1 MYYVSNDNKELKRR
15 VNTFMSDDIYN
26 YVKQTSADMSMS
38 ISAFINMCVCN
49 YKNAQEVTNFVSELK
64 KLNDDLKKLKDK

>member
-1 MYYVSNDNKELKRR
+1 MNKDNKELKRR

-26 YVKQTSADMSMS
+26 YVKQTSTDMSMS

-49 YKNAQEVTNFVSELK
+49 YKNAQEVTNLVVEFK
-64 KLNDDLKKLKDK
+64 KLNDELKKVKK

>member
-1 MYYVSNDNKELKRR
+1 MSDKELKRR
-15 VNTFMSDDIYN
+15 VNTFMNDDIYN

-49 YKNAQEVTNFVSELK
+49 YKNAQEVTSLVAEFK
-64 KLNDDLKKLKDK
+64 KLNDELKQKK

>member
-1 MYYVSNDNKELKRR
+1 MSDKELKRR

-26 YVKQTSADMSMS
+26 YVKQTSTDMSMS

-49 YKNAQEVTNFVSELK
+49 YKNAQEVTNFVTELK
-64 KLNDDLKKLKDK
+64 KMSDELKALKK

>member
-1 MYYVSNDNKELKRR
+1 MSNDNKELKRR

-26 YVKQTSADMSMS
+26 YVKQTSTDMSMS

-49 YKNAQEVTNFVSELK
+49 YKNAQEVTNLVVEFK
-64 KLNDDLKKLKDK
+64 KLNDELKKVKK

>member
-1 MYYVSNDNKELKRR
+1 MSNDNKELKRR

-26 YVKQTSADMSMS
+26 YVKQTSTDMSMS

-49 YKNAQEVTNFVSELK
+49 YKNAQEVTNLVAEFK
-64 KLNDDLKKLKDK
+64 KLNDELKKVKK

>member
-1 MYYVSNDNKELKRR
+1 MSKDNKELKRR

-26 YVKQTSADMSMS
+26 YVKQTSTDMSMS

-49 YKNAQEVTNFVSELK
+49 YKNAQEVTNFVTELK
-64 KLNDDLKKLKDK
+64 KMNDELKALKK

>member
-1 MYYVSNDNKELKRR
+1 MSKDNKELKRR

-26 YVKQTSADMSMS
+26 YVKQTSTDMSIS

-49 YKNAQEVTNFVSELK
+49 YKNDHEVTNFVTELK
-64 KLNDDLKKLKDK
+64 KMNDELKSLKK

>member
-1 MYYVSNDNKELKRR
+1 MNKDNKELKRR

-49 YKNAQEVTNFVSELK
+49 YKNAQEVTNLVVEFK
-64 KLNDDLKKLKDK
+64 KLNDELKRVKKEEDS

>member
-1 MYYVSNDNKELKRR
+1 MSKDNKDLKRR

-26 YVKQTSADMSMS
+26 YVKQTSTDMSMS

-64 KLNDDLKKLKDK
+64 KLNDELKQKK

>member
-1 MYYVSNDNKELKRR
+1 MNKDNKELKRR

-26 YVKQTSADMSMS
+26 YVKQTSTDMSMS

-49 YKNAQEVTNFVSELK
+49 YKNAQEVTNLGVEFK
-64 KLNDDLKKLKDK
+64 KLNDELKKVKK

>member
-1 MYYVSNDNKELKRR
+1 MSNDNKELKRR
-15 VNTFMSDDIYN
+15 VNTFMNDDIYN

-49 YKNAQEVTNFVSELK
+49 YKNAQEVTNLVMEFKKMNDEFK
-64 KLNDDLKKLKDK
+64 KLNDK

>member
-1 MYYVSNDNKELKRR
+1 MNKDNKELKRR

-26 YVKQTSADMSMS
+26 YVKQTSTDMSMS

-49 YKNAQEVTNFVSELK
+49 YKNAQDVTNFVTELK
-64 KLNDDLKKLKDK
+64 KMNDELKALKK

>member
-1 MYYVSNDNKELKRR
+1 MSNDNKELKRR

-26 YVKQTSADMSMS
+26 YVKQTSTDMSMS

-49 YKNAQEVTNFVSELK
+49 YKNAQEVTNLVVEFK
-64 KLNDDLKKLKDK
+64 KLNDELKRVKK

>member
-1 MYYVSNDNKELKRR
+1 MSDKELKRR

-49 YKNAQEVTNFVSELK
+49 YKNAQEVTNFVTELK
-64 KLNDDLKKLKDK
+64 KMSDELKALKK

>member
-1 MYYVSNDNKELKRR
+1 MSKDNKGLKRR

-26 YVKQTSADMSMS
+26 YVKQTSTDMSMS

-64 KLNDDLKKLKDK
+64 KLNDELKQKK